1 MREVGWQLDEE
12 VNRDKTGEADGK
24 NLEVDSKD
32 ELMLWIGEVVSH
44 YSLGSGF
51 FWDTMYVSFPV
62 AVGLVDVLKFVYD
75 LRITGAVLT
84 VHGLATRLY
93 RVVRCM
99 LWL

>member
-1 MREVGWQLDEE
+1 
-12 VNRDKTGEADGK
+12 
-24 NLEVDSKD
+24 
-32 ELMLWIGEVVSH
+32 
-44 YSLGSGF
+44 
-51 FWDTMYVSFPV
+51 MYVSFPV